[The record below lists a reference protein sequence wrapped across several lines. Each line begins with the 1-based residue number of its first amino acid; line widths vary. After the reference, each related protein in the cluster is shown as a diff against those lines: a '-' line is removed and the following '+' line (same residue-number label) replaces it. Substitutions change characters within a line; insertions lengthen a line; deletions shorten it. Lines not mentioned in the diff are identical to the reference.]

1 MQRHRYIEKFQ
12 RPFPLP
18 PLLASPP
25 SSPWRRFTSNHSVAP
40 LSPFLPYP
48 APPPSGQ
55 RLMRGMQFPQA
66 LARLS
71 SGAPFPYVPTISP
84 APTCA
89 FVLIRSGWIR
99 EEILR
104 GREILSF
111 SRKCAGDP
119 IIFWRDSRPPNGI
132 VVWKSAVHI
141 DYRRSVKKVFEKKQP
156 NCMVERWI
164 TGYISFWWHFHC
176 KLRNLI
182 PFVIFPYSYSYGSN
196 TWSRNHCYFSLIRC
210 KTYTKDEK
218 A

>member
-1 MQRHRYIEKFQ
+1 MKQYEGEREGEKESNVQRHRYIEKFQ
-12 RPFPLP
+12 RPFLLPPLPLP
-18 PLLASPP
+18 PVFFTPASFHEQAP
-25 SSPWRRFTSNHSVAP
+25 RRP
-40 LSPFLPYP
+40 LSPLLPYP

-104 GREILSF
+104 GCEILSF

-119 IIFWRDSRPPNGI
+119 IILARFKATKWN
-132 VVWKSAVHI
+132 
-141 DYRRSVKKVFEKKQP
+141 RRLEI
-156 NCMVERWI
+156 C
-164 TGYISFWWHFHC
+164 C
-176 KLRNLI
+176 
-182 PFVIFPYSYSYGSN
+182 PY
-196 TWSRNHCYFSLIRC
+196 
-210 KTYTKDEK
+210 
-218 A
+218 

>member
-1 MQRHRYIEKFQ
+1 MESRAQSSIQKNEISPAIPKRTAPTFSRARNYVKQYEGEREGEKESNVQRHRYIEKFQ
-12 RPFPLP
+12 RPFLLP
-18 PLLASPP
+18 AFPLLP
-25 SSPWRRFTSNHSVAP
+25 SSSPRRRFTSKHP

-111 SRKCAGDP
+111 SRKCVGDP
-119 IIFWRDSRPPNGI
+119 IILARFKDTKWN
-132 VVWKSAVHI
+132 
-141 DYRRSVKKVFEKKQP
+141 RRLEI
-156 NCMVERWI
+156 C
-164 TGYISFWWHFHC
+164 C
-176 KLRNLI
+176 
-182 PFVIFPYSYSYGSN
+182 PY
-196 TWSRNHCYFSLIRC
+196 
-210 KTYTKDEK
+210 
-218 A
+218 